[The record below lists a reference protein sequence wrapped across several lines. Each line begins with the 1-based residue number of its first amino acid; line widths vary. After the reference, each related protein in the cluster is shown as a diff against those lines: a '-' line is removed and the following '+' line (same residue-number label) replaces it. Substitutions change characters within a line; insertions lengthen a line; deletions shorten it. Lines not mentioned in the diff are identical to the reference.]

1 MKGFIVDMPYY
12 WRDRTWAETIK
23 EGQIGFFLQDVSYVV
38 ELEYQDFD
46 IKLRAEG
53 IRLDPVSGEVV
64 S

>member
-12 WRDRTWAETIK
+12 RWDRTWAETIK
-23 EGQIGFFLQDVSYVV
+23 EGHLGFFLNDVSYVV
-38 ELEYQDFD
+38 ELEYLDVD

-53 IRLDPVSGEVV
+53 IRLDPPTGEVV